1 MHVDHTSPREIGQV
15 YLGAINFAL
24 MITCLAVVISFQ
36 TSSALA
42 AAYGVAVT
50 TTMVI
55 TSALLYVVMRT
66 RWGWSVVAA
75 APLSAAF
82 LLIDLAFF
90 AANIIKVPQGG
101 WFPLAVGLVVLAIMV
116 TWKTG
121 RDRLTS
127 KIRSGELST
136 ERFIGSI
143 ASHPQQRVQGTAVY
157 LFSNLGATPPPLL
170 ANLRHNE
177 VLHETV
183 LITTVQWT
191 TRPRVPRARRAT
203 VHELGEGFF
212 QVLLQYGFTETP
224 DVPQALANITT
235 AEFGFDPDD
244 AVYVVGNET
253 VIPKEGRSF
262 LALRDRLFALMHRN
276 AASPVRFF
284 ELPPSR
290 VIEVGTQV
298 EM

>member
-75 APLSAAF
+75 ATLSAAF

-203 VHELGEGFF
+203 VHVLGEGFF

>member
-1 MHVDHTSPREIGQV
+1 M
-15 YLGAINFAL
+15 L
-24 MITCLAVVISFQ
+24 
-36 TSSALA
+36 
-42 AAYGVAVT
+42 
-50 TTMVI
+50 I

-66 RWGWSVVAA
+66 RWGWSMAA
-75 APLSAAF
+75 AGSLSAAF
-82 LLIDLAFF
+82 LLVDLAFF

-101 WFPLAVGLVVLAIMV
+101 WFPLAVGLVVLGIMV

-143 ASHPQQRVQGTAVY
+143 ATHPQRRVPGTAVY
-157 LFSNLGATPPPLL
+157 LFSELGATPPPLL

-177 VLHETV
+177 VLHETI

-203 VHELGEGFF
+203 VHELGDGFF
-212 QVLLQYGFTETP
+212 QILLVYGFIETP

-253 VIPKEGRSF
+253 VIPKDGMGI

-284 ELPPSR
+284 GLPPSH

-298 EM
+298 AM